1 MSNIS
6 VKKKEDK
13 IGDVFEQAYLVTE
26 KFPPYHYEAPAG
38 FLHEIKRQ
46 SLSLN
51 ETSLTNKGNTRS
63 KILTLA
69 NTKLNAT
76 VKGIKIQCYFYL
88 LTSVY
93 HVHDLI
99 SFSSD
104 LAYGAL

>member
-1 MSNIS
+1 M
-6 VKKKEDK
+6 
-13 IGDVFEQAYLVTE
+13 TE

-38 FLHEIKRQ
+38 FLHEIKKQ

-51 ETSLTNKGNTRS
+51 ETSLTNEGNTHS

-76 VKGIKIQCYFYL
+76 VKGIKTQCYFYL
-88 LTSVY
+88 LASVY
-93 HVHDLI
+93 HVHHLI

-104 LAYGAL
+104 LAYGPL